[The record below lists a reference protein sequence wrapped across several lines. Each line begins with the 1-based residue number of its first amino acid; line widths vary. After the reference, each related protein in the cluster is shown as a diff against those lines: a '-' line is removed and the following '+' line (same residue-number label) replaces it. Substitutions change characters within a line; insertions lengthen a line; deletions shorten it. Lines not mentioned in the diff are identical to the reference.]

1 MKGSMLR
8 PILVLACAAACFAA
22 DPVLDP
28 CTDAK
33 GWIFS
38 PGKEFPGAT
47 GSLAPAADGLRLA
60 WDFTAG
66 GHYVAAQ
73 CTATVPAGT
82 TAVAFELDAAQ
93 PCAIAVRMQDAD
105 KRSFQGAYVVL
116 KAGRNRVMQPCTGP
130 WAGSWGGSAEAGAD
144 PGRPVSFTLL
154 VDHRL
159 PTPKAG
165 VLSIAR
171 VDALPAPR

>member
-1 MKGSMLR
+1 MKGPMHRS
-8 PILVLACAAACFAA
+8 ILALAIAAACAAA

-28 CTDAK
+28 CSDTK

-47 GSLAPAADGLRLA
+47 GALAAAADGLRLA

-82 TAVAFELDAAQ
+82 TAVAFELEAAQ

-105 KRSFQGAYVVL
+105 KRTWQSATMILV
-116 KAGRNRVMQPCTGP
+116 AGRQRVAQPCAGR
-130 WAGSWGGSAEAGAD
+130 WVGSWGGSAEAGAD

-154 VDHRL
+154 VDHRQ

-165 VLSIAR
+165 GLTIVR

>member
-1 MKGSMLR
+1 MLR
-8 PILVLACAAACFAA
+8 PILALAFAATCAAA

-28 CTDAK
+28 CVDAK
-33 GWIFS
+33 AWIFS

-47 GSLAPAADGLRLA
+47 GSLAAASGGLTLA
-60 WDFTAG
+60 WDFSAG

-82 TAVAFELDAAQ
+82 TAVAFELEAAL
-93 PCAIAVRMQDAD
+93 PCAVTVRMQDAD

-144 PGRPVSFTLL
+144 PGRPLSFTLL
-154 VDHRL
+154 VDHRQ

-165 VLSIAR
+165 GLTIVR
-171 VDALPAPR
+171 VEALPAPK